1 MGFWIFMMIINLIL
15 PITMILLGRYY
26 SRKAPKNINWVY
38 GYRTRMSTKNK
49 ETWEFAHKYFGKL
62 WYKFGIILLPASIVA
77 MLFVLGKSEHII
89 GIVGKII
96 CGVQVVLMVLVIL
109 PTEHALK
116 KNFDKDGNRR
126 ITDNE

>member
-1 MGFWIFMMIINLIL
+1 MGFWIFMMVINLIL
-15 PITMILLGRYY
+15 PITMIGLGRYY
-26 SRKAPKNINWVY
+26 SYKAPKNINWVY
-38 GYRTRMSTKNK
+38 GYRTPMSTKNK

-62 WYKFGIILLPASIVA
+62 WYKFGIILLPVSIVA
-77 MLFVLGKSEHII
+77 MLFVLGKSENII
-89 GIVGKII
+89 GIVGEII